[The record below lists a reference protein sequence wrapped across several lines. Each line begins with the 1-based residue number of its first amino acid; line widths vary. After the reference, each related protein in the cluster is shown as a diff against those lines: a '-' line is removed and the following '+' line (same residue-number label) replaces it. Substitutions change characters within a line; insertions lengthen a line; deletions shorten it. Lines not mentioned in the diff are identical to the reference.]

1 MALSV
6 NVFRERQ
13 KLDRTKGMRSWYER
27 IAPELDEDRLAQL
40 DEALADRDI
49 YPRVISLVLGE
60 WGYSVTTSQ
69 VSWHRRTRGL

>member
-6 NVFRERQ
+6 SVFRERQ
-13 KLDRTKGMRSWYER
+13 ARERKGMHSWYER
-27 IAPELDEDRLAQL
+27 IAPQLDEQRRAEL

-49 YPRVISLVLGE
+49 YPRVIALVLE
-60 WGYSVTTSQ
+60 DWGYSVTASQ